1 MSYFGKL
8 GGLIAPAL
16 CLFSIACG
24 SGSTSAPPSPS
35 APVFTSTAPA
45 NAQEGSTWSYTP
57 NASDP
62 DGGSVA
68 FTLTNAP
75 SGAALNGSTVS
86 WTPTH
91 AQSRTDNSFSITATT
106 SEGGIARQTFKITP
120 TGNIHATVIDHM
132 ITGNGIELAPEDLAH
147 RTIEALVP
155 DLRGGYIVQA
165 GVGDTNGNLTVPNIP
180 AGNFWLHL
188 QTLRSAGAYISIPA
202 DDYIW
207 TSSSDLDL
215 GSLRQGRADV
225 SLLTAPVTVNPNVNL
240 TVAPQA
246 NDTIQWSSPDAGA
259 VGVIAPVS
267 QSPFTTQ
274 LSQPPGGTIDASRG
288 DRAYLLHYSGG
299 LGLSPNRA
307 VLQELLEDDS
317 VQEVSGGT
325 VTLNGTMS
333 VPATYP
339 AHPVINFSQFDA
351 LIPSGLTTWPL
362 MKEFV
367 IEDPLYIGDE
377 GIAGGIPT
385 YRVIF
390 DPAAADTDL
399 GDISFALVDR
409 SAAPAVLF
417 GDNTAREYSFN
428 GTRVIVGNLGS
439 ILHTASLPSAEKPL
453 VPVLS
458 PPLSPKID
466 GLDFLSDQTVSLTPT
481 ITWDAPTMGKPES
494 YRVTIID
501 FGSSGTPARLAQT
514 WTFLTSDTSVMVP
527 TGLMQAGDPFVI
539 ILAANSSPGTS
550 FASAPFRHTSEYSS
564 AMVGSGLMT
573 VAGAPSMSRRAN
585 TTLLRTLRVE
595 MDVNGRWAVAPM
607 RNPR

>member
-1 MSYFGKL
+1 MSSLARLAGSL
-8 GGLIAPAL
+8 AVGL
-16 CLFSIACG
+16 CVFCTACG
-24 SGSTSAPPSPS
+24 SGSNSTPPLPS

-45 NAQEGSTWSYTP
+45 SAQEGLAWSYAVS
-57 NASDP
+57 ASDP
-62 DGGSVA
+62 DGGTVA
-68 FTLTNAP
+68 FALGSAP
-75 SGAALNGSTVS
+75 SGASLNGSTVS

-91 AQSRTDNSFSITATT
+91 AQSRTDNSFSITAKT
-106 SEGGIARQTFKITP
+106 SEGGTARQTFKITP

-132 ITGNGIELAPEDLAH
+132 VTGNGIELAPEDLTH

-155 DLRGGYIVQA
+155 DLRGGYLIQP
-165 GVGDTNGNLTVPNIP
+165 GVGDANGSLTVPNIP

-207 TSSSDLDL
+207 TNSSDLDL

-240 TVAPQA
+240 TVAPQV

-259 VGVIAPVS
+259 VGAIAPAL
-267 QSPFTTQ
+267 QNPFTTP

-288 DRAYLLHYSGG
+288 DRAFLLHYSGG
-299 LGLSPNRA
+299 LGFTPTSM
-307 VLQELLEDDS
+307 VLQEFLEDDS
-317 VQEVSGGT
+317 VHEVSGGT

-339 AHPVINFSQFDA
+339 VHPVINFSQFDA

-362 MKEFV
+362 MKELV

-390 DPAAADTDL
+390 DPSTPDTDM
-399 GDISFALVDR
+399 GEISFALVDG
-409 SAAPAVLF
+409 SDAPAFVF
-417 GDNTAREYSFN
+417 ADNTAREYSFN
-428 GTRVIVGNLGS
+428 GTRVIVGNLGT
-439 ILHTASLPSAEKPL
+439 ILHTASLPSPEKPL
-453 VPVLS
+453 VPMLS
-458 PPLSPKID
+458 PPLTPKID

-481 ITWDAPTMGKPES
+481 ITWNAPTMGTPDS

-514 WTFLTSDTSVMVP
+514 WTFLTTDTSVMVP
-527 TGLMQAGDPFVI
+527 AGLLQAGDPFVV
-539 ILAANSSPGTS
+539 ILAANSSPGAS

-573 VAGAPSMSRRAN
+573 VAGAPSVPGRAK
-585 TTLLRTLRVE
+585 TTPTQTLRLE
-595 MDVNGRWAVAPM
+595 MDVNGHWAVAPM
-607 RNPR
+607 RRQR